1 MRRRCSIFGQG
12 YLSRP
17 LCQWDY
23 DCDCDCKCL
32 HPGPSLKLRRA
43 LAAVAITLLLLV
55 LADSHFQWQLQGSRD
70 PTSGLEVVTGSY
82 APSPY
87 AAVGLIARIF
97 YWYAFGMVTLSLA
110 LTIASTVSKR
120 WYIHR
125 HLAVSIS
132 SCSSECS
139 QVGPG
144 GGGVFSQVTVV
155 DVY

>member
-1 MRRRCSIFGQG
+1 MRRHCSIFGQG

-17 LCQWDY
+17 LWDY
-23 DCDCDCKCL
+23 DCNCDCKCL

-43 LAAVAITLLLLV
+43 AVAITALLV

-110 LTIASTVSKR
+110 LTIASTVSKK

-125 HLAVSIS
+125 HLAVSMS
-132 SCSSECS
+132 SPAVHVS
-139 QVGPG
+139 VRKWGPEG
-144 GGGVFSQVTVV
+144 GGIFSSHGCRCLLVA
-155 DVY
+155 